1 MLGHAGRCSSP
12 PSPRQHTAQSTSL
25 SLPRPF
31 PPGDLLQTPPT
42 PTRGSQP
49 GSVARFPGSGQISET
64 SLSCN
69 TRMSPRPESLFT
81 IPPTLQSKQ
90 RALLLLPGSLQ
101 DFQAASWALHWVH
114 FILPYNCPGG
124 YRSISPNEQGVCG
137 GSGRTVPRIR
147 FLPLST
153 VSSSSGLSVK
163 ITSSEE
169 PSYNSTGKATKSDLA
184 GDKQGC
190 C

>member
-137 GSGRTVPRIR
+137 VLGGQSPGSDSC
-147 FLPLST
+147 LCPLSAPAQAS
-153 VSSSSGLSVK
+153 VSKL
-163 ITSSEE
+163 
-169 PSYNSTGKATKSDLA
+169 PPRKSQVTTA
-184 GDKQGC
+184 QVRQRRVT
-190 C
+190 